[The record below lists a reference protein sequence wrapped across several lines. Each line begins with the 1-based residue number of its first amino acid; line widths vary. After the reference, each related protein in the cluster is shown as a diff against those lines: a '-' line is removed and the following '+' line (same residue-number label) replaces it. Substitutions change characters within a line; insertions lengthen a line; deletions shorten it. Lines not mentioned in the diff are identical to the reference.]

1 LKIRFLRAGPLIE
14 PLPDILRAKY
24 KLKRLRFSK
33 NLVIIATI
41 FSQMICILMGSIFA
55 MFGPSPIRPI
65 EQHMRKVH
73 HCAKQLYPFFEAVL
87 RQDWPTALNIK
98 EKIAVIEKEADLI
111 KRDLRLHLPTGLFLP
126 VSRTDLLELLSAQ
139 DRIANKAQ
147 DIAGLIIG
155 RQMIIPDALSH
166 VFLPFFHRCLDTSK
180 QACKAI
186 NELDELLESGFRGS
200 EVKIVEEM
208 IMVLDE
214 IEHDSDEKLTD
225 IRHRIFALEKELPA
239 IEIVFLYKLVQWI
252 GDLADLAQTVGH
264 RLQILIAR

>member
-1 LKIRFLRAGPLIE
+1 MGG
-14 PLPDILRAKY
+14 
-24 KLKRLRFSK
+24 
-33 NLVIIATI
+33 I
-41 FSQMICILMGSIFA
+41 FD

-73 HCAKQLYPFFEAVL
+73 HCAKQLHPFFEAVL
-87 RQDWPTALNIK
+87 HQDWPTATSIK
-98 EKIAVIEKEADLI
+98 DKISQFEKEADLI

-147 DIAGLIIG
+147 DIAGLIVS
-155 RQMIIPDALSH
+155 RKMIIPASLAP
-166 VFLPFFHRCLDTSK
+166 VFMPFLDRSLEASK

-186 NELDELLESGFRGS
+186 NELDDLLESGFRGN

-208 IMVLDE
+208 IMTLDK
-214 IEHDSDEKLTD
+214 IEHDSDEKLAD
-225 IRHRIFALEKELPA
+225 VRHRIFELEKELPA
-239 IEIVFLYKLVQWI
+239 IEVVFLYKLVQWI
-252 GDLADLAQTVGH
+252 GDLADHAQTVGG

>member
-1 LKIRFLRAGPLIE
+1 
-14 PLPDILRAKY
+14 
-24 KLKRLRFSK
+24 
-33 NLVIIATI
+33 
-41 FSQMICILMGSIFA
+41 

-65 EQHMRKVH
+65 EQHMRTAH

-87 RQDWPTALNIK
+87 LQDWPLAISIK
-98 EKIAVIEKEADLI
+98 EKIAQIEKDADRI

-139 DRIANKAQ
+139 DRIANKAE
-147 DIAGLIIG
+147 DIAGLIIS
-155 RQMIIPDALSH
+155 RKMILPAPLAPLFMP
-166 VFLPFFHRCLDTSK
+166 FLHRCLDASK

-208 IMVLDE
+208 IMTLDE
-214 IEHDSDEKLTD
+214 IEHDSDEQLAG
-225 IRHRIFALEKELPA
+225 IRHRIFELEKELPA
-239 IEIVFLYKLVQWI
+239 IEVVFLYKLVQWI
-252 GDLADLAQTVGH
+252 GDLADHAQTVGG